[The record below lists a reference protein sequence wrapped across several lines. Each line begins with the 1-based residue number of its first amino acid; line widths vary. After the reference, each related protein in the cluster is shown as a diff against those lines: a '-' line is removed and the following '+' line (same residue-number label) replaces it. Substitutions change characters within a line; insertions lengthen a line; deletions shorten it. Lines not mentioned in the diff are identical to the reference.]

1 MTVCRIDDADR
12 LHAAYQQK
20 MSAGTGVTIILSV
33 LILFFGLM
41 AYGFI
46 ALSDSGIKAGF
57 ILFLIPVLIVL
68 LLVLRVIRKIK
79 NTGYFMAYVIDEDE
93 VYQIDIA
100 KACTNDTLFGEQYS
114 ILMGGSLA
122 RANRIMKNLKK
133 LPNTSYVEEFV
144 CNRQV
149 AEYSGSIIDKVFSIS
164 EGKEFLTVKAQLTV
178 VNKNSAFV
186 PTRKKTLYIPRTF
199 TNIDQLRSRLEY
211 LM

>member
-12 LHAAYQQK
+12 LHATYQQK

-33 LILFFGLM
+33 LILFVGLVI
-41 AYGFI
+41 YGFV

-57 ILFLIPVLIVL
+57 ILFLIPALIVL
-68 LLVLRVIRKIK
+68 LLVLRVIRKAK
-79 NTGYFMAYVIDEDE
+79 NTGYFMAYVINEDE
-93 VYQIDIA
+93 VFQIDIA

-114 ILMGGSLA
+114 ILVGGSLA
-122 RANRIMKNLKK
+122 GFNRIMKNMKK
-133 LPNTSYVEEFV
+133 LPTTSYVEEFV
-144 CNRQV
+144 CNRRV

-164 EGKEFLTVKAQLTV
+164 EGKEFLTVKAQLTA
-178 VNKNSAFV
+178 VNKSSTFV
-186 PTRKKTLYIPRTF
+186 PTRKKTLYIPQTF

>member
-114 ILMGGSLA
+114 VLMGGSLA

>member
-12 LHAAYQQK
+12 LHATYQQK

-33 LILFFGLM
+33 LILFVGLVI
-41 AYGFI
+41 YGFV
-46 ALSDSGIKAGF
+46 ALSDSGIRAGF

-178 VNKNSAFV
+178 VNKSSTFV

>member
-41 AYGFI
+41 TYGFI

>member
-12 LHAAYQQK
+12 LHATYQQK

-33 LILFFGLM
+33 LILFVGLVI
-41 AYGFI
+41 YGFV
-46 ALSDSGIKAGF
+46 ALSDSGIRAGF
-57 ILFLIPVLIVL
+57 ILFLIPALIVL
-68 LLVLRVIRKIK
+68 LLVLRVIRKAK
-79 NTGYFMAYVIDEDE
+79 NAGYFMAYVIDDE

-114 ILMGGSLA
+114 ILVGGSLA
-122 RANRIMKNLKK
+122 GFNRIMKNMKK
-133 LPNTSYVEEFV
+133 LPTTSYVEEFV
-144 CNRQV
+144 CNRRV

-164 EGKEFLTVKAQLTV
+164 EGKEFLTVKAQLTA
-178 VNKNSAFV
+178 VNKSSTFV
-186 PTRKKTLYIPRTF
+186 PTRKKTLYIPQTF

>member
-12 LHAAYQQK
+12 LHATYQQK

-33 LILFFGLM
+33 LILFFGLIT
-41 AYGFI
+41 YGFI
-46 ALSDSGIKAGF
+46 ALSDSEIRAGF
-57 ILFLIPVLIVL
+57 ILFLIPLLIAL

-79 NTGYFMAYVIDEDE
+79 NAGYFMAYVIDENE
-93 VYQIDIA
+93 VFQIDIA

-122 RANRIMKNLKK
+122 RANRIIKNLKK
-133 LPNTSYVEEFV
+133 LPTSSYIDEFV

-149 AEYSGSIIDKVFSIS
+149 AEYSGSVIDKVFSIS

-178 VNKNSAFV
+178 VNKSSTFV
-186 PTRKKTLYIPRTF
+186 PTRKKTLYIPQTF

>member
-178 VNKNSAFV
+178 VNKSSAFV

>member
-12 LHAAYQQK
+12 LHATYQQK

-33 LILFFGLM
+33 LILFFGLIT
-41 AYGFI
+41 YGFI
-46 ALSDSGIKAGF
+46 ALSDSEIRAGF
-57 ILFLIPVLIVL
+57 ILFLIPLLIAL

-79 NTGYFMAYVIDEDE
+79 NAGYFMAYVIDENE
-93 VYQIDIA
+93 VFQIDIA

-114 ILMGGSLA
+114 ILVGGSLA
-122 RANRIMKNLKK
+122 RANRIIKNLKK
-133 LPNTSYVEEFV
+133 LPTSSYIDEFV

-149 AEYSGSIIDKVFSIS
+149 AEYSGSVIDKVFSIS

-178 VNKNSAFV
+178 VNKSSTFV
-186 PTRKKTLYIPRTF
+186 PTRKKTLYIPQTF
-199 TNIDQLRSRLEY
+199 TNIDQMRSRLEY

>member
-178 VNKNSAFV
+178 VNKSSAFV
-186 PTRKKTLYIPRTF
+186 PTRKKTLYIPQTF

>member
-12 LHAAYQQK
+12 LHATYQQK

-33 LILFFGLM
+33 LILFFGLIT
-41 AYGFI
+41 YGFI
-46 ALSDSGIKAGF
+46 ALSDSEIRAGF
-57 ILFLIPVLIVL
+57 ILFLIPLLIAL

-79 NTGYFMAYVIDEDE
+79 NAGYFMAYVIDENE
-93 VYQIDIA
+93 VFQIDIA

-114 ILMGGSLA
+114 ILVGGSLA
-122 RANRIMKNLKK
+122 RANRIIKNLKK
-133 LPNTSYVEEFV
+133 LPTSSYIDEFV

-149 AEYSGSIIDKVFSIS
+149 VEYSGSVIDKVFSIS

-178 VNKNSAFV
+178 VNKSSTFV
-186 PTRKKTLYIPRTF
+186 PTRKKTLYIPQTF

>member
-33 LILFFGLM
+33 LILFVGLVI
-41 AYGFI
+41 YGFV
-46 ALSDSGIKAGF
+46 ALSDSGMKTGF
-57 ILFLIPVLIVL
+57 ILFLIPALIVL
-68 LLVLRVIRKIK
+68 LLVLRVIRKTK
-79 NTGYFMAYVIDEDE
+79 NTGYFMAYVIDETD

-114 ILMGGSLA
+114 ILVGGSLA
-122 RANRIMKNLKK
+122 GFNRIMKNMKK
-133 LPNTSYVEEFV
+133 LPTTSYVEEFV
-144 CNRQV
+144 CNRRV
-149 AEYSGSIIDKVFSIS
+149 AEYSGSIIDKVFSIN

-178 VNKNSAFV
+178 VNKNSTFV
-186 PTRKKTLYIPRTF
+186 PTRKKTLYIPQTF

>member
-12 LHAAYQQK
+12 LHATYQQK

-33 LILFFGLM
+33 LILFVGLVI
-41 AYGFI
+41 YGFV
-46 ALSDSGIKAGF
+46 ALSDSGIRAGF
-57 ILFLIPVLIVL
+57 ILFLIPALIVL
-68 LLVLRVIRKIK
+68 LLVLRVIRKAK
-79 NTGYFMAYVIDEDE
+79 NAGYFMAYVIDDE

-114 ILMGGSLA
+114 ILVGGSLA
-122 RANRIMKNLKK
+122 GFNRIMKNMKK
-133 LPNTSYVEEFV
+133 LPTTSYVEEFV
-144 CNRQV
+144 CNRRV

-178 VNKNSAFV
+178 VNKSSTFV
-186 PTRKKTLYIPRTF
+186 PTRKKTLYIPQTF

>member
-1 MTVCRIDDADR
+1 
-12 LHAAYQQK
+12 
-20 MSAGTGVTIILSV
+20 MSAGTGVTIVLSV
-33 LILFFGLM
+33 LILFVGLM
-41 AYGFI
+41 TYGFI

-57 ILFLIPVLIVL
+57 ILFLIPVLIVF

-79 NTGYFMAYVIDEDE
+79 NAGYFMAYVIDEDE

-114 ILMGGSLA
+114 ILVGSSLA

-149 AEYSGSIIDKVFSIS
+149 AEYSGSVIDKVFSIS

-178 VNKNSAFV
+178 VNKSSTFV
-186 PTRKKTLYIPRTF
+186 PTHKKTLYIPRTF

>member
-12 LHAAYQQK
+12 LHATYQQK

-33 LILFFGLM
+33 LILFVGLVI
-41 AYGFI
+41 YGFV

-57 ILFLIPVLIVL
+57 ILFLIPALIVL
-68 LLVLRVIRKIK
+68 LLVLHVIRKAK
-79 NTGYFMAYVIDEDE
+79 NAGYFMAYVIDETD

-114 ILMGGSLA
+114 ILVGGSLA
-122 RANRIMKNLKK
+122 GFNRIMKNMKK
-133 LPNTSYVEEFV
+133 LPTTSNVEEFV
-144 CNRQV
+144 CNRRV
-149 AEYSGSIIDKVFSIS
+149 AEYSGSIIDKVFSIN

-178 VNKNSAFV
+178 VNKSSTFV
-186 PTRKKTLYIPRTF
+186 PTRKKTLYIPQTF

>member
-12 LHAAYQQK
+12 LHATYQQK

-33 LILFFGLM
+33 LILFVGLVI
-41 AYGFI
+41 YGFV
-46 ALSDSGIKAGF
+46 ALSDSGIRAGF
-57 ILFLIPVLIVL
+57 ILFLIPALIVL
-68 LLVLRVIRKIK
+68 LLVLRVIRKAK
-79 NTGYFMAYVIDEDE
+79 NTGYFMAYVIDDE

-114 ILMGGSLA
+114 ILVGGSLA
-122 RANRIMKNLKK
+122 GFNRIMKNMKK
-133 LPNTSYVEEFV
+133 LPTTSYVEEFV
-144 CNRQV
+144 CNRRV

-178 VNKNSAFV
+178 VNKSSTFV
-186 PTRKKTLYIPRTF
+186 PTRKKTLYIPQTF